1 MIFFFSSYQN
11 LLLIVILLL
20 WRFGNSCWP
29 FLIFF
34 SVNVVEALQEFWQMK
49 LSRGGSNLKNGALVI
64 YESVPSSTPP
74 YVCYVTL
81 PGVPCGSC
89 FGSFQVK
96 KKKNKT
102 THSAFKIFLYSTLT
116 VVTLCKVWKIINA
129 SIYHVCT
136 ISPNMRALCHSNK
149 NCIFW
154 YFLCTT
160 TIIIMTISRRDRTHF
175 FMPQV
180 V

>member
-1 MIFFFSSYQN
+1 MDFLVVLILKSFIFNIWFFSPSYQN

-96 KKKNKT
+96 KKKIKPPTVLSKFFCKKNGENIWDLT
-102 THSAFKIFLYSTLT
+102 LFFIFYTYSCYTLQS
-116 VVTLCKVWKIINA
+116 LENNQC
-129 SIYHVCT
+129 
-136 ISPNMRALCHSNK
+136 
-149 NCIFW
+149 
-154 YFLCTT
+154 
-160 TIIIMTISRRDRTHF
+160 
-175 FMPQV
+175 
-180 V
+180 

>member
-1 MIFFFSSYQN
+1 MIFFSSYQN

-49 LSRGGSNLKNGALVI
+49 LSRGTDLKNGALVI

-89 FGSFQVK
+89 FGSFQV
-96 KKKNKT
+96 
-102 THSAFKIFLYSTLT
+102 FFF
-116 VVTLCKVWKIINA
+116 
-129 SIYHVCT
+129 VC
-136 ISPNMRALCHSNK
+136 PNFSGVLSLFQECSDQ
-149 NCIFW
+149 
-154 YFLCTT
+154 YFLHLVICSSLFLDKRLK
-160 TIIIMTISRRDRTHF
+160 IKS
-175 FMPQV
+175 P
-180 V
+180 

>member
-1 MIFFFSSYQN
+1 MMLFLQHLVRCWIFWLFLIIDLKILYTYITFDFFPSYQN

-96 KKKNKT
+96 KNT
-102 THSAFKIFLYSTLT
+102 FLSTIDLAGIRNYQK
-116 VVTLCKVWKIINA
+116 LRI
-129 SIYHVCT
+129 
-136 ISPNMRALCHSNK
+136 
-149 NCIFW
+149 
-154 YFLCTT
+154 
-160 TIIIMTISRRDRTHF
+160 
-175 FMPQV
+175 
-180 V
+180 